1 MKNWML
7 LTILLIIAVS
17 PIVAQPQKENPVQT
31 ANPIPVEGETAEEIT
46 GPQPVIEVPEQK
58 FDFGYAPEGY
68 YMAHSFAVRNVGEG
82 ELRIQRVRTTC
93 GCTSAPMKKM
103 QLEPGEETEVTVV
116 FNSTRYQHKTSKSAI
131 ITSND
136 PVNRSVRITFS
147 ANMDESTFPLDVE
160 PRALD
165 IARGEDPPEKM
176 VFEIKNPSESDVE
189 LEIIDYSADVFAK
202 PDLKSE
208 KIKAGK
214 STEIVLELADEFDA
228 AANYIK
234 ASVTLQAKGIEGEP
248 VIFTIPVKG
257 SGPS

>member
-1 MKNWML
+1 MKKWML

-17 PIVAQPQKENPVQT
+17 PIVAQPQKANPVET
-31 ANPIPVEGETAEEIT
+31 ANPIPVEGEAAEEIT

-68 YMAHSFAVRNVGEG
+68 YMAHSFAVKNTGEG

-116 FNSTRYQHKTSKSAI
+116 FNSARYQHKTSKSAI

-147 ANMDESTFPLDVE
+147 ANMDETGFPLEVE

-165 IARGEDPPEKM
+165 VPRGEDPPKEM
-176 VFEIKNPSESDVE
+176 VFEIKNPTGKDIE
-189 LEIIDYSADVFAK
+189 LEMIDYTADVFAK
-202 PDLKSE
+202 PEMKHE

-214 STEIVLELADEFDA
+214 SSEIVLKLADEFDA

-234 ASVTLQAKGIEGEP
+234 ASVTLQVKGLEGDP